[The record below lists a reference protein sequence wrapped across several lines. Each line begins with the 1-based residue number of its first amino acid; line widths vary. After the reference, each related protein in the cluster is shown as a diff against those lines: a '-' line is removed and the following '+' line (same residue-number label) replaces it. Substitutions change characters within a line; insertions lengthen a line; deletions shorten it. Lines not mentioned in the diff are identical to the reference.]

1 MMRIRQSKS
10 VIALLAV
17 LALFTACKGESPTA
31 PPPTTGPG
39 GGSTPPS
46 AATIALAVANP
57 SPVAG
62 SSTTVTATVT
72 VGGQPAANGTAVEF
86 VSNNPALTLDG
97 TASTSTI
104 KTTTGGTA
112 TVTVTSNVAG
122 TYTVTAFVGSTSQST
137 TITFR
142 APTTVPVPP
151 STAPTIT
158 SVSPLVGRP
167 TGGEQVTIR
176 GTNLRGPVRVVF
188 DFGGGLVK
196 DALILSATETQIVV
210 MSPPIDL
217 AAAQTRNATIRVFTQ
232 VGTATE
238 TVSTVGEPFV
248 YQAETLTP
256 RITTLSPASGRPEGG
271 TEVVII
277 GDGFQGPV
285 QVFFGAAEAQVLR
298 VEFDRIIV
306 VAPPSRNTSPDGT
319 GPISGPVPVTV
330 INVNSATRVTLADA
344 FRYTP
349 NMQITAVRPLIGPST
364 GGTDVTIDGVGFE
377 DPVQVLFELGG
388 RFVEAQV
395 IRVSGTQIVVRTLP
409 TGTPCAGGNS
419 IITVRNVSTAAT
431 ATSPNPFTFVPVSPS
446 ILSITGTPVLP
457 GGSIAVTVANPGVG
471 PLGTAN
477 VRFTVNG
484 VTVIPSPNVVTNGS
498 TTQTFTVAVPT
509 TGFTF
514 PTVACTTPSST
525 PGTRLGPV
533 DVALTFTN
541 ATTGCTD
548 TVANAVRV
556 TPDPANNPC
565 LQGPV
570 AILVSPTGGNCAV
583 APPAT
588 VAPDVTTQT
597 NIAIRNTTDATPL
610 NITAVTVT
618 GPNAAEFSI
627 VPTSASN
634 IAAGATQNFVVTF
647 NPTSVANGKTA
658 TATFTTN
665 STVTPTITVCLS
677 GNGT

>member
-1 MMRIRQSKS
+1 MRIRQSKS

-39 GGSTPPS
+39 GGSTPPTG
-46 AATIALAVANP
+46 ATITLAVANP

-72 VGGQPAANGTAVEF
+72 VGGQPAPNGTAVEF
-86 VSNNPALTLDG
+86 VSNSTSLTLDG
-97 TASTSTI
+97 AAGTSTI
-104 KTTTGGTA
+104 KTTTGGT
-112 TVTVTSNVAG
+112 TSVTVTSTVAG

-142 APTTVPVPP
+142 APTTVPTPP

-188 DFGGGLVK
+188 DFGGGIVK

-238 TVSTVGEPFV
+238 TVTSVVEPFV
-248 YQAETLTP
+248 YQSETLTP

-271 TEVVII
+271 TEVAII

-306 VAPPSRNTSPDGT
+306 VAPPSRNTSTDGT
-319 GPISGPVPVTV
+319 GPVSGPVPVTV

-377 DPVQVLFELGG
+377 DPVQVLFEIGGG
-388 RFVEAQV
+388 RFVEATV

-409 TGTPCAGGNS
+409 TGAPCSGGPAA
-419 IITVRNVSTAAT
+419 ITVRNVSTAAT
-431 ATSPNPFTFVPVSPS
+431 ATAPNPFTFVAVSPT
-446 ILSITGTPVLP
+446 ITAITGSPVQP

-484 VTVIPSPNVVTNGS
+484 VTIIPSPNVVTNGS
-498 TTQTFTVAVPT
+498 ATQTFTVAIPT
-509 TGFTF
+509 SGFTF
-514 PTVACTTPSST
+514 PLVACTTGSGT
-525 PGTRLGPV
+525 EGTRLGPV
-533 DVALTFTN
+533 DVAVAFN
-541 ATTGCTD
+541 NVTTGCLD
-548 TVANAVRV
+548 TVANGVRV
-556 TPDPANNPC
+556 TPDPATNPC

-570 AILVSPTGGNCAV
+570 AILVSPAGGACAA
-583 APPAT
+583 APNAT
-588 VAPDVTTQT
+588 VAPDVTTST
-597 NIAIRNTTDATPL
+597 NITIRNTTDARPL
-610 NITAVTVT
+610 NITGVTVT
-618 GPNAAEFSI
+618 GANASEFS
-627 VPTSASN
+627 VQPTSASN
-634 IAAGATQNFVVTF
+634 IAAGASQNFQVNF
-647 NPTSVANGKTA
+647 NPSTVANGKTA
-658 TATFTTN
+658 NVTFTTN
-665 STVTPTITVCLS
+665 STVTPTITVCVT